1 MDPKRL
7 LLGVALLGLVGACR
21 TTPLDNLWP
30 GCQVCAP
37 TPAPAAAA
45 PCVTPVVA
53 ACESVPWSVEID
65 ERISPAVDCNP
76 VRTQHT
82 LVATVR
88 DQNGNVLPGQRVEW
102 ILARYPEAV
111 GDIVAHDDQYGDGAI
126 APIGNAR
133 VGNNGNK
140 IDNQFAVSVTNY
152 GAEMIDA
159 ANNYPYLSPEGARL
173 PDVVV
178 GRGQSWCTITSGR
191 EGVTE
196 IIVYVPAIRDGAR
209 HKIWAKKIW
218 ADYDVAFPQDA
229 VNTLPNDTHVF
240 AVAVTRTDKSG
251 IPGQTVEAEILD
263 GPEAVFTGSNAR
275 TARLQ
280 TDASGQAQFSLR
292 NTSGATG
299 TNRVRF
305 TAAGSFYGETCP
317 RSRIVTKRWQKPSLT
332 VECAF
337 PEGAVV
343 AVGRPFT
350 KEIRVRNTG
359 DAPAEGV
366 VLEDRPDAGLTI
378 VEGAPSMD
386 LGTLAPG
393 QEVVQRLRLSA
404 EAEGRFTNTV
414 SVRDGRGAAQATNT
428 CPIEIVAGKLE
439 LTKRCEP
446 ARVNNG
452 SEVRFVVVVSNTGRG
467 PLENV
472 TVMDDYPQGITQLSQ
487 STVTVGTLAPGEQQE
502 VTFLGRVD
510 RVGAFTNIARATA
523 ERAAEV
529 TASCSL
535 QVVEC
540 RLEMTLTG
548 TPEKIYFGETAAF
561 TLRVTNTGDGDAEGC
576 TVRITSGGCLGGGFQ
591 DFNVGPLAP
600 GQTFTQDWS
609 VTARNVGPC
618 SVTAESSC
626 GQRCQVKAEVQTQ
639 VTGLPA
645 LQVEMVD
652 KALDGSEAGVFV
664 VGSTFTYHLRVEN
677 DVGTDVTPEML
688 VQWSLPPELEF
699 VSGRSSREG
708 VTVSGSGA
716 ECKSSPYD
724 LKVSEAIDFEIVVR
738 VVSAPDAGLVKTI
751 AEIKRAS
758 DGAELASETE
768 STSLKR

>member
-1 MDPKRL
+1 MKLKRL
-7 LLGVALLGLVGACR
+7 LMGLALLGAAGACR
-21 TTPLDNLWP
+21 TTPLDNVWP
-30 GCQVCAP
+30 GCEVCAPP
-37 TPAPAAAA
+37 TPAPC
-45 PCVTPVVA
+45 PPTPVVA
-53 ACESVPWSVEID
+53 PVATVCEAVPWTVEID
-65 ERISPAVDCNP
+65 ERISPVVDCNP

-126 APIGNAR
+126 APIRNGR

-140 IDNQFAVSVTNY
+140 IDNQFAISVTNY
-152 GAEMIDA
+152 GSEMIDA
-159 ANNYPYLSPEGARL
+159 ANNYPYTSPDGSRL
-173 PDVVV
+173 PDVVI

-209 HKIWAKKIW
+209 HKIWAKKVW
-218 ADYDVAFPQDA
+218 ADYDVTFPEDA
-229 VNTLPNDTHVF
+229 VNTLPDDTHAF
-240 AVAVTRTDKSG
+240 TVAVTRTDRTG
-251 IPGQTVEAEILD
+251 IPGQVVEAEILD
-263 GPEAVFTGSNAR
+263 GPDAVFSGSNGR
-275 TARLQ
+275 TARLS
-280 TDASGQAQFSLR
+280 TDAAGQAQFSLR

-299 TNRVRF
+299 VNRVRF

-317 RSRIVTKRWQKPSLT
+317 RSRIVTKRWQKPTLS
-332 VECAF
+332 VECTF
-337 PEGAVV
+337 PEGAVAV
-343 AVGRPFT
+343 VGRPFA
-350 KEIRVRNTG
+350 KEIRIRNTG

-366 VLEDRPDAGLTI
+366 VLEDRPDPGLSI
-378 VEGAPSMD
+378 VEGSPTME

-404 EAEGRFTNTV
+404 EAEGRYSNAVT
-414 SVRDGRGAAQATNT
+414 VRDARGGAQASGS
-428 CPIEIVAGKLE
+428 CPVELVAGKLE

-472 TVMDDYPQGITQLSQ
+472 VVTDDYPQGIAPLSQ
-487 STVTVGTLAPGEQQE
+487 SSVTVGTLAPGEQQE
-502 VTFLGRVD
+502 VTFLGRAE
-510 RVGAFTNIARATA
+510 RVGAFTNMARA
-523 ERAAEV
+523 RADRAQEV

-540 RLEMTLTG
+540 RLEMTLVG
-548 TPEKIYFGETAAF
+548 PDKIYYGETASF
-561 TLRVTNTGDGDAEGC
+561 TLRVTNTGDGEAEGC
-576 TVRITSGGCLGGGFQ
+576 TVRITNGGCLGGGFQ

-600 GQTFTQDWS
+600 NQTFTQDWA

-626 GQRCQVKAEVQTQ
+626 GQRCSVRSEVATQ

-664 VGSTFTYHLRVEN
+664 VGSTFVYRLRVEN
-677 DVGTDVTPEML
+677 DVGTDVTPDML
-688 VQWSLPPELEF
+688 VRWSLPPELEF
-699 VSGRSSREG
+699 VSGRSNRET
-708 VTVSGSGA
+708 VTVSGAGSA
-716 ECKSSPYD
+716 CASTAYA
-724 LKVSEAIDFEIVVR
+724 LKVGEAIDFEIVVR
-738 VVSAPDAGLVKTI
+738 VLSAPDAGLVKTN
-751 AEIKRAS
+751 AEIVRAS
-758 DGAELASETE
+758 DGAELANETE